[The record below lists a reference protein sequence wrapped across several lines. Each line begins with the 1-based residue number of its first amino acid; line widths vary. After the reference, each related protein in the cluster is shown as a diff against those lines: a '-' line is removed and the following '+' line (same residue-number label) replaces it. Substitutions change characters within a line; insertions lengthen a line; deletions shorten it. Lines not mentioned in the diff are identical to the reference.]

1 MTRTLLNNMVLGVTQ
16 GFEKKLEL
24 VGVGYRA
31 QMQGKKLV
39 LQVGYSHP
47 VEFDPGENMSIET
60 PAPTQIVVK
69 GIDKEKVGSLAAN
82 IRAVREPGA
91 V

>member
-1 MTRTLLNNMVLGVTQ
+1 
-16 GFEKKLEL
+16 
-24 VGVGYRA
+24 
-31 QMQGKKLV
+31 MQGKKLV

-69 GIDKEKVGSLAAN
+69 GIDKEN
-82 IRAVREPGA
+82 
-91 V
+91 